1 LSPRFGPPIPAVIDV
16 TIDEIAK
23 NFVSW
28 LTLDTAANG
37 ERSHAS
43 ARLGYRRRHDVTK
56 PDNFQLKF

>member
-1 LSPRFGPPIPAVIDV
+1 LSPRCAPPIPADIDV

-23 NFVSW
+23 NFVSGF
-28 LTLDTAANG
+28 TLDATANG

-43 ARLGYRRRHDVTK
+43 AGLGYRRRHDVTE